1 MRDICRLWL
10 PKNRRVW
17 RLIGELTVLAELM
30 TLAVRPGAVDEAR
43 RLTPSIPV
51 IGEYG
56 IAIMTRLTSSAGAA
70 AKRAQFFR
78 RRSPAVLRLSKEI
91 RRKRAST
98 RRLQS
103 LRLGTMRCAT
113 GKLV

>member
-1 MRDICRLWL
+1 MREMCRLWF
-10 PKNRRVW
+10 PKNRKVW

-56 IAIMTRLTSSAGAA
+56 VAIHD
-70 AKRAQFFR
+70 
-78 RRSPAVLRLSKEI
+78 EI
-91 RRKRAST
+91 DIERGCSR
-98 RRLQS
+98 
-103 LRLGTMRCAT
+103 
-113 GKLV
+113 

>member
-1 MRDICRLWL
+1 MREICRLWL
-10 PKNRRVW
+10 PKNRRFW

-56 IAIMTRLTSSAGAA
+56 VAIHD
-70 AKRAQFFR
+70 
-78 RRSPAVLRLSKEI
+78 EI
-91 RRKRAST
+91 DIERGCSR
-98 RRLQS
+98 
-103 LRLGTMRCAT
+103 
-113 GKLV
+113 